1 MGWKGHLE
9 RVGFRSLRYQPP
21 PAPCHKWLVKI
32 KHLLYLSLFFLS
44 EDSSAYCSTCRLFQG
59 NLWWYHTEVVLRSQN
74 TSPKV
79 KANHWRRKRCRLDVG
94 EAGREAEFGRGQE
107 NRKDVWG
114 GGVSGRERN
123 LEFLGKFCLC
133 YTVFKPLLCLRELFS
148 GDKHLLI
155 IAFRVIFSFFPIFAY
170 KMMRPSRLFIS
181 VQITIRLLLPVSTY
195 FFLMVV
201 PLEVGKMIQKFLF
214 KFILLVPLF

>member
-1 MGWKGHLE
+1 M
-9 RVGFRSLRYQPP
+9 
-21 PAPCHKWLVKI
+21 
-32 KHLLYLSLFFLS
+32 
-44 EDSSAYCSTCRLFQG
+44 
-59 NLWWYHTEVVLRSQN
+59 
-74 TSPKV
+74 
-79 KANHWRRKRCRLDVG
+79 
-94 EAGREAEFGRGQE
+94 
-107 NRKDVWG
+107 
-114 GGVSGRERN
+114 
-123 LEFLGKFCLC
+123 
-133 YTVFKPLLCLRELFS
+133 FKPLLCLRELFS